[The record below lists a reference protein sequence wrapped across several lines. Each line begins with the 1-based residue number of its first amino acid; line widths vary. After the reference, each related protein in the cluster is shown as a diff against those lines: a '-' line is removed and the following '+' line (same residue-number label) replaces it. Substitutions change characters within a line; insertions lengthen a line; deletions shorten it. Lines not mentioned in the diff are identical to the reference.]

1 MINGISVTGKY
12 TVVHGGHNNMP
23 YVNNNNTSAGMV
35 RYNNGNIEVYDG
47 TTWLLMTGSVATV
60 GISPIA
66 EAAIE
71 WAMKKMQE
79 ETEME
84 HLASQHPAIRAAYDT
99 FKRAGEQL
107 KTTII
112 LSKDEKTTS

>member
-1 MINGISVTGKY
+1 MINAISVTGKY
-12 TVVHGGHNNMP
+12 TVVHGGHNNTP

-84 HLASQHPAIRAAYDT
+84 HLASQHPAIRVAYDT